1 MANLSNINGKFVVE
15 QTTGYVGIGNT
26 DPAFPLEVKFASAE
40 LALNATAG
48 SIYRVIS
55 TASDEFIINKNGVGD
70 RLVISSGGDV
80 GIGTSSPQKNLQIF
94 QAEGGVGVKHATIRL
109 GGYSTV
115 GPDIAA
121 YRVTG
126 NSNDQGLIF
135 STYDA
140 TAGIVDTMTLT
151 NDGNVG
157 IGTASPGA
165 MLEVAGANANHLG
178 MLRITPGAATAYG
191 LDIGL
196 DPTNGDPVFS
206 RIVSNVVSESFR
218 IQRSTGNVGIG
229 ITAPL
234 SKLHI
239 YGQSGTTGLPSLL
252 LYGESPA
259 TGQRYGFNVSADQL
273 DISALGT
280 NGRIGFYT
288 GGNASSITERMR
300 IESGGN
306 VGIGTTAPATLL
318 ELSKG
323 VASAQGATLRLTN
336 TIGGSGA
343 GVAVEFVGPGT
354 QPIHAK
360 IITEDAGAY
369 DSDLIFQTKAT
380 GTGGALADRMR
391 ITPAG
396 NVGIGKTPQSDA
408 RLHTY
413 RNSTDAY
420 NIFES
425 STNKWVFGEAGGV
438 CQVGGRYG
446 HHSGIR
452 IDTAGNVG
460 IGTGSPASKLHIDAA
475 SGTADLFA
483 VGDVAIPTSGAEYGV
498 AMIKTASTEFALNIT
513 SYSLTGK
520 GVRIYNNGADAART
534 SFEVLQGAGSR
545 FIVDGIGNVGIGTDS
560 PSAKLSLYHATDD
573 VSINVNTGTGG
584 SYPKKT
590 GISFGANST
599 SLGGDLEFTGG
610 AGIQAINTAASG
622 NPTDLTFWTNS
633 VGTPTERM
641 RITSP
646 GFLKASNYG
655 GYFSTVGSYHELV
668 SNATGNWLLHMYDS
682 AADPYGIRLKYSAS
696 PNNAHEIFYFD
707 DGTQQRY
714 YVTSAGAVY
723 GNGTYGTI
731 SDIKLKENIV
741 DATPKLDDI
750 NKLKVR
756 NFNFKDKPEEKHIG
770 FIAQELEE
778 VFPKAI
784 ENTQDRDDDG
794 KLIEDSYTKTI
805 KSSIL
810 IPMLVKSIQELKAE
824 IDILKNK

>member
-94 QAEGGVGVKHATIRL
+94 QAEGGVGAKHATIRL

-140 TAGIVDTMTLT
+140 TAGTVDTMTLT

-460 IGTGSPASKLHIDAA
+460 IGTGSPAGKFEIKSAA
-475 SGTADLFA
+475 STYTTAP
-483 VGDVAIPTSGAEYGV
+483 AITFTDDTGV
-498 AMIKTASTEFALNIT
+498 ADSRWILGNIAT
-513 SYSLTGK
+513 NYGNFVLAESDSATTVNYSP
-520 GVRIYNNGADAART
+520 RITVIPG
-534 SFEVLQGAGSR
+534 
-545 FIVDGIGNVGIGTDS
+545 GNVGIGTTSPVATLSVSAAGAQGIQLNTDTNDS
-560 PSAKLSLYHATDD
+560 SNSSRVFWAAS
-573 VSINVNTGTGG
+573 TGTWAIMNNAQNF
-584 SYPKKT
+584 S
-590 GISFGANST
+590 IRSGASPGST
-599 SLGGDLEFTGG
+599 S
-610 AGIQAINTAASG
+610 
-622 NPTDLTFWTNS
+622 
-633 VGTPTERM
+633 GTE
-641 RITSP
+641 
-646 GFLKASNYG
+646 K
-655 GYFSTVGSYHELV
+655 
-668 SNATGNWLLHMYDS
+668 
-682 AADPYGIRLKYSAS
+682 IRLTGYSA
-696 PNNAHEIFYFD
+696 
-707 DGTQQRY
+707 
-714 YVTSAGAVY
+714 TSWTAGSDE
-723 GNGTYGTI
+723 TI
-731 SDIKLKENIV
+731 KENIKPIGKV
-741 DATPKLDDI
+741 LDKIDNYRCVEYNLI
-750 NKLKVR
+750 DDET
-756 NFNFKDKPEEKHIG
+756 KDKKIG
-770 FIAQELEE
+770 FIAQDWQED
-778 VFPKAI
+778 FPQIVEDMEGEKIGMKYTETIPVLLKA
-784 ENTQDRDDDG
+784 
-794 KLIEDSYTKTI
+794 
-805 KSSIL
+805 
-810 IPMLVKSIQELKAE
+810 IQELKVE
-824 IDILKNK
+824 IDILKSK